1 MTSRDVQTGV
11 ASVAVMELMPF
22 VEVEVDVEPT
32 VDVGDTGLGIRRLVP
47 FVRGSF
53 RGCDG
58 LAGSLTPGGTDWQRV
73 RSDGVV
79 EIEAHYLLTT
89 DTGASIEVSSIGVR
103 QASSEVL
110 DRIAAGEPVDPS
122 EYYFR
127 THVRMYTSD
136 PALRWVN
143 DRLFVGSGE
152 RRRSNVR
159 IKIFQVP

>member
-1 MTSRDVQTGV
+1 
-11 ASVAVMELMPF
+11 MELIPF
-22 VEVEVDVEPT
+22 VEVEVEVEPT
-32 VDVGDTGLGIRRLVP
+32 VDIGDTGLGTRRLVP

-53 RGCDG
+53 RGSDG
-58 LAGSLTPGGTDWQRV
+58 LSGVLAPGGTDWQRV

-89 DTGASIEVSSIGVR
+89 DTGASIEVSSIGLR

-110 DRIAAGEPVDPS
+110 DRIAAGETVDPS

-127 THVRMYTSD
+127 THVRMHTAD
-136 PALRWVN
+136 PQLRWVN

-159 IKIFQVP
+159 IKILRVP